1 MTMTGRVSRT
11 ILCGESRYGP
21 VPPACSGARPTGPPQ
36 PVLGLP
42 VDASTLARLHGA
54 ACIVCGDRSGPLA
67 PAGYVYTGS
76 GDGRLGWAIVAC
88 PRHRDTR

>member
-1 MTMTGRVSRT
+1 MAVLS
-11 ILCGESRYGP
+11 
-21 VPPACSGARPTGPPQ
+21 PPSPPR

-76 GDGRLGWAIVAC
+76 GSGRLGWAVVAC
-88 PRHRDTR
+88 PRHRDAR